1 MSCDQFYMFYLL
13 STELNSEK
21 SDGYVMSGSVF
32 DIPSEKD
39 LINKKQKIEEE
50 LKSTDLAEERKSK
63 LLDELND
70 VKADLIEIEAEKQ
83 DRNKII

>member
-1 MSCDQFYMFYLL
+1 MFYLL